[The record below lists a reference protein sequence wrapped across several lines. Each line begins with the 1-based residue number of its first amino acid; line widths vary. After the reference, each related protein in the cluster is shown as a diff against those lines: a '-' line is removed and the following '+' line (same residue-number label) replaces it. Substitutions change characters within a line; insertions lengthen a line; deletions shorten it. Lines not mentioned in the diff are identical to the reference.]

1 MTRISRCAAALAL
14 DLALLIAAADTVRA
28 EDPVSFKGKLVT
40 ILVGFSPGG
49 GADASARVIAPYL
62 ARLLPG
68 NPTVI
73 VQNMPGA
80 DGLSALN
87 YFVQQVKPD
96 GLVAALG
103 AGSQFDPIQYRLPNS
118 HYDPTRF
125 AFVGGFVRG
134 GTVLLINRDAERRL
148 HDHAAAPVIMG
159 VNGAPP
165 RTGMLM
171 AVWGIGFLDWHAKW
185 VLGYGETNAVMLAL
199 ENGEID
205 MTATGN
211 LFQIKHLTDTGRF
224 AILTQSGMLRDGK
237 VVPRPD
243 FGDAP
248 VLSTQL
254 QGKLPDAT
262 AESSFAYW
270 RAANTLDKWLALPP
284 GTPVPVVESYR
295 TAFSALAADPEFIAL
310 GKKISDDFTP
320 QDHRDLEPLVDAV
333 AAVTPAAV
341 EYTNQLLRQQG
352 VNVQ

>member
-1 MTRISRCAAALAL
+1 MGALAL
-14 DLALLIAAADTVRA
+14 GFALLIAAAGPGRA
-28 EDPVSFKGKLVT
+28 EEPVSFKGKLVT
-40 ILVGFSPGG
+40 VLVGFSPGG

-80 DGLSALN
+80 DGLSSMN

-96 GLVAALG
+96 GLVVALG
-103 AGSQFDPIQYRLPNS
+103 AGSQFDPLQYRLPNS
-118 HYDPTRF
+118 HYDPTKF
-125 AFVGGFVRG
+125 VFVGGFVRG
-134 GTVLLINRDAERRL
+134 GTVLLINDEAKKRL
-148 HDHAAAPVIMG
+148 HDPAAAPVIMG
-159 VNGAPP
+159 VNGSPP

-171 AVWGIGFLDWHAKW
+171 AVWGIGFLDWHARW

-199 ENGEID
+199 DNGEID

-211 LFQIKHLTDTGRF
+211 LFQIKRLTDTGRYS
-224 AILTQSGMLRDGK
+224 ILAQSGMLHDGK

-243 FGDAP
+243 FGSAP
-248 VLSTQL
+248 VISEELA
-254 QGKLPDAT
+254 GKLPDAT
-262 AESSFAYW
+262 AQSAFDYW
-270 RAANTLDKWLALPP
+270 RAANTLDKWIALPP
-284 GTPVPVVESYR
+284 GTPAPVAEAYR
-295 TAFSALAADPEFIAL
+295 TAFRTLSADPELLAM

-320 QDHRDLEPLVDAV
+320 QDYRDLVPLVDAV

-341 EYTNQLLRQQG
+341 EYTNQLLRKQG